1 MAIAMLASLWLA
13 LSPTETLYFR
23 LGVPIGSKRMQRL
36 QRVIDTS
43 WKDTSIFEDTPLLD
57 RRVAALEREVG
68 PNAARLMIMRSLL
81 LTSDLEHRIPERMAM
96 LKQLLPGASSR
107 ALLVRAPALL
117 LLTEATLKARVE
129 ALEAALPKGT
139 IASSVVR
146 RAPTLLQLAS
156 LEERLAALD
165 ALVPGLDR
173 RKLMMRA
180 PSLLAYQPNAL
191 SAKLEQLAEL
201 FGPKCDAAV
210 IIKREPRLLTLHVDS
225 IADKLRCY
233 EECLPGVDVRKLLA
247 SDPSLLSYDVRRSL
261 PLKLEALEAVL
272 PGADI
277 RLVRLVPQ
285 LLEYDVNGTLAPKV
299 LALRRL
305 FHPSAAQAPPS
316 PPNMAQRIAT
326 SKLLA
331 ARRGARAS
339 SSRAS
344 GALKRSTSGTRI
356 STAGAAR
363 AAASR
368 AASGGRLTNVGLL
381 RLAALDVALVE
392 RRMGLIAQMLLKVDV
407 VELVSKQPALLR
419 RDVENSLRPRLA
431 FLSAELGSSEAV
443 ETITSNPRL
452 LLSSYGALGRLTF
465 VRETTGNEGP
475 NAVSPSTALMAPKA
489 AFERF
494 PAYPSGSRKE
504 AKAGQKNADV
514 GALRSCCWRSEAGM
528 VALAEDVSLLL
539 PTSCESRPVQYTRA
553 EQLKCLSCE
562 SRCTVHWRTCT
573 VHMWFSICR
582 ELLY

>member
-68 PNAARLMIMRSLL
+68 PNAARLMIMRSPLL

-277 RLVRLVPQ
+277 PRLVRLVPQ

-392 RRMGLIAQMLLKVDV
+392 RRMGLIAQMLPKVDV

-489 AFERF
+489 AFAERF
-494 PAYPSGSRKE
+494 PAYRGWLLRQLGRKE

-514 GALRSCCWRSEAGM
+514 GALEKAHGLLLEERFQPKQEM
-528 VALAEDVSLLL
+528 VALPTEDVSLLL
-539 PTSCESRPVQYTRA
+539 DLERNN
-553 EQLKCLSCE
+553 
-562 SRCTVHWRTCT
+562 
-573 VHMWFSICR
+573 
-582 ELLY
+582 